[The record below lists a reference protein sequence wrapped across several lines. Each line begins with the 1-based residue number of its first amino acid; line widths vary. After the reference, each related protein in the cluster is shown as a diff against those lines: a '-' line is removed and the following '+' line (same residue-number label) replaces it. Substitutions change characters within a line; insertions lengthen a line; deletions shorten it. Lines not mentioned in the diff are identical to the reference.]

1 MRFRWHGQVRF
12 LQWFSVI
19 GLSLIV
25 CAGTHAQSTT
35 AATSLAKPQS
45 TDIAPAVG
53 DASHGYAD
61 SIISADDVLEVYVMD
76 VPELS
81 RQYRVSPSGTVDLP
95 LLPNSVPAAGLTPS
109 QLSDAVAK
117 QLRNRGLVT
126 NPHIV
131 ITIVSSRV
139 KAVSITGAV
148 KMPQIYP
155 VFGRTTLL
163 DVLSQSQG
171 ANLTRPNNFPKCWR
185 RSKARKSLDSTS
197 GDGVTIRSC

>member
-1 MRFRWHGQVRF
+1 MMRFRWHGQVRF
-12 LQWFSVI
+12 LQSLSVI

-35 AATSLAKPQS
+35 AATSLAKPQP

-53 DASHGYAD
+53 DASHAYAD
-61 SIISADDVLEVYVMD
+61 SIISADDVLEVYAMD

-95 LLPNSVPAAGLTPS
+95 LLPNPVPAAGLTPS
-109 QLSDAVAK
+109 QLSDALAQ
-117 QLRNRGLVT
+117 QLREKRLVT
-126 NPHIV
+126 DPHIV
-131 ITIVSSRV
+131 VTIVSSRV

-163 DVLSQSQG
+163 DV
-171 ANLTRPNNFPKCWR
+171 
-185 RSKARKSLDSTS
+185 
-197 GDGVTIRSC
+197 

>member
-1 MRFRWHGQVRF
+1 PR
-12 LQWFSVI
+12 
-19 GLSLIV
+19 
-25 CAGTHAQSTT
+25 
-35 AATSLAKPQS
+35 
-45 TDIAPAVG
+45 DIAPAVG
-53 DASHGYAD
+53 DSSHGYGD
-61 SIISADDVLEVYVMD
+61 SIISPDDVLEVYVMD

>member
-1 MRFRWHGQVRF
+1 MMRFRRPGHIG
-12 LQWFSVI
+12 FS
-19 GLSLIV
+19 LWLLISTLLTACTGV
-25 CAGTHAQSTT
+25 NAQSITT
-35 AATSLAKPQS
+35 TSALSKPQS
-45 TDIAPAVG
+45 PGTATAVAG
-53 DASHGYAD
+53 SSQGYAD

-81 RQYRVSPSGTVDLP
+81 RQYRVSPSGNIDLP
-95 LLPNSVPAAGLTPS
+95 LLPSPLQAAGLTPS
-109 QLSDAVAK
+109 QLSDALAK
-117 QLRNRGLVT
+117 QLRERGLVT

-131 ITIVSSRV
+131 VTIVSSRV

-171 ANLTRPNNFPKCWR
+171 LSDDASNVAVITRGDIGAQATN
-185 RSKARKSLDSTS
+185 STERVQMAVS
-197 GDGVTIRSC
+197 